1 MLFTPLLMAANNVRI
16 KAVKMLLD
24 FNADISARSKYGC
37 TALRMVSRSGIRL
50 SYSPE
55 IAAAIRR
62 GAGLGA
68 LPALRRLCG
77 GRLERAEDRPAA
89 GPEGIEYNNSHPSS
103 MERSEYN
110 S

>member
-1 MLFTPLLMAANNVRI
+1 MAANNVRI

-24 FNADISARSKYGC
+24 FNADISARSKYGN
-37 TALRMVSRSGIRL
+37 TALSIVGRGRI

-62 GAGLGA
+62 
-68 LPALRRLCG
+68 
-77 GRLERAEDRPAA
+77 AA
-89 GPEGIEYNNSHPSS
+89 GGWARVRGLVLFLHSGGYAAADWSARRIGLKGIEYNNSHPSS